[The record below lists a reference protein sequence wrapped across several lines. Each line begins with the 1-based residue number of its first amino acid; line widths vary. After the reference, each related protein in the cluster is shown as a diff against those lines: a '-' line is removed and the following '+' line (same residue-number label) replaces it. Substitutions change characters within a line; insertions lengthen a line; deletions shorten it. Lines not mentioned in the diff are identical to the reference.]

1 MPIYEYECEQC
12 HEITE
17 AWQHLADE
25 PLTTCQECGG
35 ELRKLI
41 SRSSFQLKGGGWY
54 ADGYSNTNNNSSKTP
69 SPSPCSKPEKK
80 SEASGASSCPKSKD
94 SACCGC
100 PS

>member
-12 HEITE
+12 HKITE
-17 AWQHLADE
+17 AWQHLTDE
-25 PLTTCQECGG
+25 PLATCQECGG

-41 SRSSFQLKGGGWY
+41 SMSSFQLKGGGWY

-69 SPSPCSKPEKK
+69 TPSKPEKK
-80 SEASGASSCPKSKD
+80 TSDTAGAATSCPKGGSD
-94 SACCGC
+94 ACCGC